1 MNQFL
6 ERPEVYCLDEWD
18 KDIPVQS
25 WCLWSVSFQDGVGD
39 VEEWETGIEEEPEFV
54 RLVGHFETGPEQR
67 KRMGPWVR
75 GPVSAALQH

>member
-25 WCLWSVSFQDGVGD
+25 WCLWSVPFQDGLGD

-54 RLVGHFETGPEQR
+54 RLVGHFETGFYT
-67 KRMGPWVR
+67 KTG
-75 GPVSAALQH
+75 SH